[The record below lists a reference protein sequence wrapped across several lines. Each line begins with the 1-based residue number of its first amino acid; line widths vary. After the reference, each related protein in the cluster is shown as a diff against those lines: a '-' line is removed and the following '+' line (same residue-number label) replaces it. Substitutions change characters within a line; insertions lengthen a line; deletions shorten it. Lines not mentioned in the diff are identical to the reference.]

1 MLRLKVLKVRIR
13 RWYGNKIIKLK
24 KIEIREKKMKENK
37 EEKGD
42 KEEVGLWGMERGR
55 KVLASYMII
64 SWV

>member
-1 MLRLKVLKVRIR
+1 
-13 RWYGNKIIKLK
+13 
-24 KIEIREKKMKENK
+24 MKENK

-42 KEEVGLWGMERGR
+42 KEEVQLGGMERGR